1 VVWKRKKQHPN
12 RPTMTCWSSICKSP
26 KCRSNSTPKD
36 GKTTIY
42 VLRELTGEQRDKY
55 LNGTLARAKTDAEGK
70 VAGVR
75 DLTGYQA
82 ALLCLAM
89 RRVEGGEVVDGKLVK
104 GTVLETEFPDP
115 GMVQSWPSRVQS
127 KLFKRAQKMSGINEE
142 EKPAAKN

>member
-1 VVWKRKKQHPN
+1 MDTQEA
-12 RPTMTCWSSICKSP
+12 
-26 KCRSNSTPKD
+26 TPQPANDDLLEFDLQIAEVPVKLNGKD

-115 GMVQSWPSRVQS
+115 GMVQSWPSRVQG